1 MAKQGLKF
9 EKSMVFLIIIFAV
22 IIIASVIL
30 VFALQV
36 NPVEQILENGEPL
49 KILFVLKDDQ
59 GVLFTDVLVSYPLLS
74 RGALFSVPGNTGAI
88 YSSIGRVDRID
99 AIFMEKGVDVYRSEI
114 EKLLNQEIPFSIV
127 IDVKDFQI
135 LTDYLGGLKVFIPH
149 PIDMTNETGERWL
162 LPSGYVNLD
171 GDKIHTY
178 LYYYSQEESA
188 GAIIDRYQNVMTAFL
203 GALEKNSALIFEDKN
218 FKNYGKLFSV
228 NVDMEDLESLLKS
241 IASIDSERL
250 VFHTISGYTDVI
262 DGKIL
267 LMPRDDGQVAR
278 DLFNRTI
285 LALTTQGE
293 TMFDRTYVLEVQNG
307 TSVQGLARNTAI
319 LFRGH
324 GYDVLNYKNADS
336 NDYEKTVIINHIGNE
351 EVAQALGNLILCNN
365 IKLEEVL
372 PDSEG
377 SNAAQVDFT
386 VILGED
392 FDGRYVRGN

>member
-262 DGKIL
+262 DGKTL

>member
-1 MAKQGLKF
+1 
-9 EKSMVFLIIIFAV
+9 
-22 IIIASVIL
+22 
-30 VFALQV
+30 
-36 NPVEQILENGEPL
+36 
-49 KILFVLKDDQ
+49 
-59 GVLFTDVLVSYPLLS
+59 
-74 RGALFSVPGNTGAI
+74 
-88 YSSIGRVDRID
+88 
-99 AIFMEKGVDVYRSEI
+99 
-114 EKLLNQEIPFSIV
+114 
-127 IDVKDFQI
+127 
-135 LTDYLGGLKVFIPH
+135 
-149 PIDMTNETGERWL
+149 
-162 LPSGYVNLD
+162 
-171 GDKIHTY
+171 
-178 LYYYSQEESA
+178 
-188 GAIIDRYQNVMTAFL
+188 
-203 GALEKNSALIFEDKN
+203 
-218 FKNYGKLFSV
+218 
-228 NVDMEDLESLLKS
+228 MEDLESLLKS

-250 VFHTISGYTDVI
+250 VFYTISGYTDVI

>member
-162 LPSGYVNLD
+162 LPSGYINLD

-262 DGKIL
+262 DGKTL

-377 SNAAQVDFT
+377 SNVAQVDFT

>member
-178 LYYYSQEESA
+178 LYYYSQEESV

>member
-262 DGKIL
+262 DGKTL

-377 SNAAQVDFT
+377 SNVAQVDFT

>member
-22 IIIASVIL
+22 IIIVSVIL

-36 NPVEQILENGEPL
+36 NPVAQILENGEPL
-49 KILFVLKDDQ
+49 KILFVLKDEQD
-59 GVLFTDVLVSYPLLS
+59 VLFTDVLVSYPLLS

-99 AIFMEKGVDVYRSEI
+99 AIYKEKGVDVYRSEI
-114 EKLLNQEIPFSIV
+114 EKLLNQDIPFSIV
-127 IDVKDFQI
+127 IDVKDFQV

-149 PIDMTNETGERWL
+149 PIDMVDENGERWL

-178 LYYYSQEESA
+178 LYYYSQEESS

-203 GALEKNSALIFEDKN
+203 GALEKNSSQIFEGKN
-218 FKNYGKLFSV
+218 FNDYGELLSA
-228 NVDMEDLESLLKS
+228 NVDMNDLKSLLRA

-262 DGKIL
+262 DGKTL

-285 LALTTQGE
+285 LALTTEGE
-293 TMFDRTYVLEVQNG
+293 TMYDRTYVLEVQNG

-336 NDYEKTVIINHIGNE
+336 NDYEKTVIINHIGND
-351 EVAQALGNLILCNN
+351 EVAQALGNLILCKN
-365 IKLEEVL
+365 IELEEIS

-386 VILGED
+386 VILGKD